1 MALPLQV
8 KTQDRV
14 LAAGVRNVL
23 SNGGAWTNVTS
34 LTAASGTT
42 GNTVAGVSGAHVEA
56 TLDNNFKV
64 LSDKVNEL
72 IVLINRVNA

>member
-8 KTQDRV
+8 TTQDRV

-34 LTAASGTT
+34 LTAANGTT
-42 GNTVAGVSGAHVEA
+42 GNTVAGVGATFTEA
-56 TLDNNFKV
+56 TLNDNFKV